1 MTTLR
6 FNTLRKTTE
15 TVVSNKE
22 NLTQEVKGMASVT
35 IRIDADCYL
44 LCDGEYIEDIEIK
57 ANKLIKIKLP
67 IGQHLLE
74 FVDLENPNV
83 KVEKVVDFPE
93 SGKSYLVLI
102 DGLEEAIIEANLKKS
117 ELEAKQIAKSKEL
130 EAQRKKEEA
139 ELQKKL
145 EEERKAKEIAELN
158 ARRLAENKAR
168 KDITYTILIG
178 DVKNML
184 QAIMTARVLFGW
196 GTAEAKTNFANLPL
210 EVFTTK
216 SFTEVSQVLQKLD
229 NGGIVA
235 DVLAVNALGEVVEIE
250 KNVLEKKN
258 KIDIITAEKESKAS
272 EKAESK
278 SKIEYAQN
286 INTKYHEIKEDF
298 VFNVKGVCFTMKF
311 VEGGTFMMG
320 ATATDDD
327 ALEDEKPL
335 HKVKLDSYYIS
346 ETQVTQEQW
355 EAVMDN
361 NPSEFRGTKL
371 PVETVSWYDC
381 QEFIGKLNHITGKEF
396 SLPTEAQWEYA
407 ARGGNKSKGYKF
419 SGGNRIGEVAWF
431 GRNCDETRPVATK
444 RANELGLYDMTGN
457 VSEWCNDWYK
467 ENYYADSPLENPQG
481 PSSGTRRVLRGGSWY
496 YRSKFNR
503 LSYRNPC
510 DPSRGSK
517 LRGLRLVIQL

>member
-1 MTTLR
+1 MALK

-22 NLTQEVKGMASVT
+22 NLTQEVIGMASIT

-196 GTAEAKTNFANLPL
+196 GTTEAKTNFANLPL

-216 SFTEVSQVLQKLD
+216 SLTEVSQVLQKLD
-229 NGGIVA
+229 NGGIIA
-235 DVLAVNALGEVVEIE
+235 EVLAVNALGEVVEIE
-250 KNVLEKKN
+250 KETMEKKN
-258 KIDIITAEKESKAS
+258 KLV
-272 EKAESK
+272 KAECATEEGTSFDVVLK
-278 SKIEYAQN
+278 SAGDNKLAI
-286 INTKYHEIKEDF
+286 ISLIRKLTGIGLKEAKD
-298 VFNVKGVCFTMKF
+298 V
-311 VEGGTFMMG
+311 VE
-320 ATATDDD
+320 AVPA
-327 ALEDEKPL
+327 
-335 HKVKLDSYYIS
+335 KVKEGVSK
-346 ETQVTQEQW
+346 E
-355 EAVMDN
+355 EA
-361 NPSEFRGTKL
+361 EALKKQL
-371 PVETVSWYDC
+371 
-381 QEFIGKLNHITGKEF
+381 
-396 SLPTEAQWEYA
+396 TEAG
-407 ARGGNKSKGYKF
+407 AR
-419 SGGNRIGEVAWF
+419 V
-431 GRNCDETRPVATK
+431 
-444 RANELGLYDMTGN
+444 EL
-457 VSEWCNDWYK
+457 K
-467 ENYYADSPLENPQG
+467 
-481 PSSGTRRVLRGGSWY
+481 
-496 YRSKFNR
+496 
-503 LSYRNPC
+503 
-510 DPSRGSK
+510 
-517 LRGLRLVIQL
+517 